1 MDIKGKSNKIVHFW
15 RQIIKSPKK
24 LSTWFVHDL
33 SIYIYKIVLK
43 VLEKK
48 NGLNGNV
55 AIFIKASGSYL

>member
-15 RQIIKSPKK
+15 RQIIKSKKK
-24 LSTWFVHDL
+24 LSFWFVHDL
-33 SIYIYKIVLK
+33 SIYIQNSF
-43 VLEKK
+43 ESSREK